1 MKIVHVIGALV
12 AGGAERFVVS
22 LVKSLQATGIDVELW
37 VLSNRRDAAG
47 ASAAAELQTAG
58 IVLESGPR
66 TKVGWSTIRWYVDRL
81 ATRRPAIV
89 HLHTPNT
96 ELAHLAASVVTL
108 HAYSRHGG
116 VLFRTI
122 HNTAI
127 PSTWTARLAYRHNPA
142 VCSIACGEAVCRSY
156 SPFVRGHL
164 VAISNGVDFVQPV
177 ASAACR
183 KKARLALGLEPDAI
197 HYLSVGRMSGR
208 SLADGQKA
216 QDVLVAAWRMSG
228 LGEGGAILHL
238 LGDGNLRDAL
248 ESAAEGDASIR
259 FHGVRS
265 DIDLWL
271 AAIDCYVMPSR
282 YEGLPIA
289 GIEAIGAG
297 LRCVFSDIPPLRELE
312 PPVAAWFP
320 VDDAQRL
327 AECLSAMFTAHQLPP
342 PHRIERFR
350 EKYSIA
356 RTTARYFEIYR
367 SHALAR

>member
-1 MKIVHVIGALV
+1 VKIVHVIGALV

-22 LVKSLQATGIDVELW
+22 LAKSLQAAGIDVELW
-37 VLSNRRDAAG
+37 ALSNRLDAAG
-47 ASAAAELQTAG
+47 ASAAAELRAAG
-58 IVLESGPR
+58 IMLDSGPR
-66 TKVGWSTIRWYVDRL
+66 MKVGWSTIRWYADRL
-81 ATRRPAIV
+81 AMRRPAVV

-96 ELAHLAASVVTL
+96 ELAHFAASVITL
-108 HAYSRHGG
+108 RAYPRGGG

-122 HNTAI
+122 HNTAL
-127 PSTWTARLAYRHNPA
+127 PSTWPVRLAYRRNPA
-142 VCSIACGEAVCRSY
+142 ICSIACGEAVRRSY
-156 SPFVRGHL
+156 SPFVRGPL
-164 VAISNGVDFVQPV
+164 VAISNGVDFVQLV
-177 ASAACR
+177 ANAVCR
-183 KKARLALGLEPDAI
+183 RKAREALGLEPDAI

-228 LGEGGAILHL
+228 LGARGAVLHL
-238 LGDGNLRDAL
+238 IGEGNLRDAL
-248 ESAAEGDASIR
+248 ERAAEGDGSIR

-271 AAIDCYVMPSR
+271 AASDCYVMPSR

-312 PPVAAWFP
+312 PPMAAWFP

-327 AECLSAMFTAHQLPP
+327 AECLTTMLTADEVPP
-342 PHRIERFR
+342 PGPMARFR

-356 RTTARYFEIYR
+356 RTAERYLEIYR
-367 SHALAR
+367 SHAPAL